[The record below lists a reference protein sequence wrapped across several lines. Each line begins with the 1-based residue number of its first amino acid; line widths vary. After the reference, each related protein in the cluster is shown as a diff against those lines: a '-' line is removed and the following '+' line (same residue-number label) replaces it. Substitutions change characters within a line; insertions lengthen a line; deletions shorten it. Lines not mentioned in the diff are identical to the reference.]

1 MDVNL
6 VRSMLYIMYM
16 LFIHVLYV
24 FMVFLHSFSK
34 PDMKTWLVVPEGE
47 EIIHP
52 GDYTLYNI
60 QALLK

>member
-1 MDVNL
+1 M
-6 VRSMLYIMYM
+6 RSVLYIMYM

-52 GDYTLYNI
+52 EDYTSSA
-60 QALLK
+60 QVS